1 MSNTILTSD
10 VEFDKRSS
18 VIKAELTKN
27 KGSFPEDVPDNQ
39 AKRQKYKSEILS
51 DMKIVSQQ
59 LDALRQGADKRAPV
73 DISFSDYVKDRWGYS
88 PEKDGDMQSFFK
100 FIGLNAASNTISY
113 LASMPDYNEGY
124 RFLIPEVIREAVRL
138 GYRKP
143 PLWTNL
149 VADELFIE
157 QPSIKMPY
165 INPSDAKPTKI
176 GEAETIPTGKL
187 SFGQREVSLQKIGTG
202 LKLTTEVQ
210 RYVKLN
216 QLSIYFTD
224 MGNQLN
230 MAQDVMLIDVLI
242 NGDGNSNAAPVI
254 GVADTNDGITYK
266 DLLRAWIRMG
276 LLGRLPQ
283 SMLSNESIALDVLT
297 LPEFTNNTLLLAG
310 LESGLKRINLRT
322 PVPTNQAYDVHG
334 AMPVSNQLM
343 LIDNTSAALKFTSDA
358 LRIETER
365 IVEKQ
370 IDGVYATTT
379 IGFASLFRDAR
390 VIIDAS
396 QLYSA
401 APFPSW
407 MDAGAV
413 QAAASLHTL

>member
-1 MSNTILTSD
+1 MSTQALTIS
-10 VEFDKRSS
+10 EAFEKRAG

-27 KGSFPEDVPDNQ
+27 GGKLPAATEEN
-39 AKRQKYKSEILS
+39 KKSREQYRSHILT
-51 DMKIVSQQ
+51 DMKDAQLQ
-59 LDALRQGADKRAPV
+59 LDSMRQGADNRPPV
-73 DISFSDYVKDRWGYS
+73 NMHFSDYVRERWGFS
-88 PEKDGDMQSFFK
+88 PEKEGDMSSFFK
-100 FIGLNAASNTISY
+100 FLGVNPATNTLGF
-113 LASMPDYNEGY
+113 LASMTDYNEGY

-138 GYRKP
+138 GLRKA

-149 VADELFIE
+149 VADEVFVD

-176 GEAETIPTGKL
+176 GESETIPTGRL

-202 LKLTTEVQ
+202 LKLTSEVQ

-230 MAQDVMLIDVLI
+230 MAQDVMLIDILI

-254 GVADTNDGITYK
+254 GVNSTTDGITYK
-266 DLLRAWIRMG
+266 DLLRAWIRMST
-276 LLGRLPQ
+276 LGRMPQ
-283 SMLSNESIALDVLT
+283 SILSNENIALDVLS

-310 LESGLKRINLRT
+310 IESNLKRINLRT

-334 AMPVSNQLM
+334 AMPVDNQLM
-343 LIDNTSAALKFTSDA
+343 LIDNTSAAIKFTSDA
-358 LRIETER
+358 LRIESDR
-365 IVEKQ
+365 IAEKQ
-370 IDGVYATTT
+370 IDAVYATLTT
-379 IGFASLFRDAR
+379 GFACLFRDAR

-396 QLYSA
+396 QAYSG
-401 APFPSW
+401 APFPTW

-413 QAAASLHTL
+413 QAAASLNSL